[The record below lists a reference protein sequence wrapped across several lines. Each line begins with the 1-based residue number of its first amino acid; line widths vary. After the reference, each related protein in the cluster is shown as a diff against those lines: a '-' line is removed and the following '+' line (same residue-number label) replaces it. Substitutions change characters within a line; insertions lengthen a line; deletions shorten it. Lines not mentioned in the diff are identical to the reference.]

1 MNVVLVGASSNKLE
15 HLGEVERVSA
25 ANRDVTSDEDK
36 HGRIV
41 KTHLYI
47 HGQTLHIVVH
57 LADFLL
63 DGKCGQKII
72 D

>member
-1 MNVVLVGASSNKLE
+1 MNVVLVGASGNKLK
-15 HLGEVERVSA
+15 HLGEVEGVTA
-25 ANRDVTSDEDK
+25 ADRDMASDEDK
-36 HGRIV
+36 HGGIV